1 MGSFLSLSFGF
12 EEHDVLA
19 SMNVTKEDIVLVK
32 HNNHFLLRVDRGSLN
47 KHFLGKH

>member
-1 MGSFLSLSFGF
+1 MKLFNMGSFLSLSFGY

-19 SMNVTKEDIVLVK
+19 SLNLTKEESVLVK

-47 KHFLGKH
+47 